1 MEFLRVEKKLS
12 ERRASRIVGVSRK
25 VLRYRSV
32 RQENKK
38 LTEAIRK
45 LAFRYRRWGYRTIW
59 RRLRLDG
66 WVVNHKRIERIYRA
80 EKLSLR
86 RKRRKKIPAHLR
98 VALPKVDQ
106 PNICWSADFVSDAT
120 VSGRAIRGFVLEDD
134 YSRRC
139 LVLKMRFSIPG
150 RRVVEYLEEIAASRG
165 YPQYLRVDNG
175 PEFRGSDLRLWASTK
190 NVQIVFI
197 EPGKPMQNGF
207 VESLNAR
214 IREHFLDENLFVS
227 EKDAQRKADEY
238 LHEYNWIRPH
248 SAAGLPPA
256 VFEENQ
262 IVNKGETLL
271 KTGSLKGG

>member
-1 MEFLRVEKKLS
+1 MEFLKEEKKLS
-12 ERRASRIVGVSRK
+12 ERRASRLIGVSRR
-25 VLRYRSV
+25 VLRYRST
-32 RQENKK
+32 RGEDLK
-38 LTEAIRK
+38 LREAIRI
-45 LAFRYRRWGYRTIW
+45 LAFRHRRWGYRTIW

-80 EKLSLR
+80 EKLALR

-98 VALPKVDQ
+98 VALPKVDR

-139 LVLKMRFSIPG
+139 LALKMRFSIPG
-150 RRVVEYLEEIAASRG
+150 SRVVEYLDEIARSRG

-175 PEFRGSDLRLWASTK
+175 PEFRGSDLRLWASTH

-227 EKDAQRKADEY
+227 ERDAQRRADAF
-238 LHEYNWIRPH
+238 LHEYNTIRPH
-248 SAAGLPPA
+248 SATGLPPA
-256 VFEENQ
+256 AFEENQ
-262 IVNKGETLL
+262 IVNNGETLI
-271 KTGSLKGG
+271 KTGTN

>member
-1 MEFLRVEKKLS
+1 MKFLRVEKKLS
-12 ERRASRIVGVSRK
+12 ERRASRVIGVSRR
-25 VLRYRSV
+25 VVRYRST
-32 RQENKK
+32 REEDQK
-38 LTEAIRK
+38 LREEIQR
-45 LAFRYRRWGYRTIW
+45 LAFRHRRWGYRTIW

-98 VALPKVDQ
+98 VALPKVDR

-120 VSGRAIRGFVLEDD
+120 VSRRAIRGFVLEDD

-139 LVLKMRFSIPG
+139 LALKIRYSIPG
-150 RRVVEYLEEIAASRG
+150 RRVVEYLEEVARERG

-175 PEFRGSDLRLWASTK
+175 PEFRGADLRLWASTHG
-190 NVQIVFI
+190 VQIVFI

-214 IREHFLDENLFVS
+214 VREHFLNENLFVS
-227 EKDAQRKADEY
+227 ERDAQPKADLF

-248 SAAGLPPA
+248 SASGLPPA

-262 IVNKGETLL
+262 LVSKGETLIR
-271 KTGSLKGG
+271 TGTK